1 MQERDDSLLESVST
15 HRRRLGAALAFGAM
29 GARRSVGSIVRRL
42 LIGTVLAAIACAVCI
57 GVGFVSSILIAN
69 AAAAAAATQS
79 PTPIPDST
87 PTSSPTPGDDR

>member
-15 HRRRLGAALAFGAM
+15 HRRRLGAALAFGSM

-42 LIGTVLAAIACAVCI
+42 LIGMVLAAIACAVCI

-79 PTPIPDST
+79 PTPTPDST
-87 PTSSPTPGDDR
+87 LTPSPTPGDN